1 MTPLELIDNRIR
13 ELEDQ
18 LDWMDRVN
26 SRFTSKQRRRMA
38 EERLEENKRWRSLL
52 MGELLIGERYQ

>member
-1 MTPLELIDNRIR
+1 MTPLELVNNRIR

-18 LDWMDRVN
+18 LEWMNKVS
-26 SRFTSKQRRRMA
+26 SRFTSKQRRKMA
-38 EERLEENKRWRSLL
+38 EERLEENKRWRALL